1 MLTMSPE
8 VSAATA
14 LADLRLFQAQ
24 ILHRIMNTRLSTAEM
39 LEDCE
44 ALHKVTQVIELY
56 EKD

>member
-8 VSAATA
+8 VSAAIA
-14 LADLRLFQAQ
+14 LNDLRLFQAQ
-24 ILHRIMNTRLSTAEM
+24 ILHAIMNTRSTPAEM
-39 LEDCE
+39 LDHCE